1 MNVTSSSGWVGEP
14 DYRRGVKW
22 RKLLLEIE
30 VRCRC
35 TSVLASTA
43 STTASGVLGM
53 SERWNVGLLSV
64 PTFRYYWVE
73 HEDRDA
79 ATPCTLLIS
88 MLMLTRDLFQR
99 WVLLEHPLWRCK
111 KILNIHISFEHALR
125 WANFRIMKHCKK
137 KANPHPHPYNH
148 SMNWHREE
156 FVVIYWW
163 HQSGVVTKL
172 LGKHQT
178 IMCIVLSSSSVL
190 FFQPSIRSVEETWPY
205 GRPHPL
211 YF

>member
-79 ATPCTLLIS
+79 AAPCTLLIS

-99 WVLLEHPLWRCK
+99 WVLLEHPLALLHWRQEDRLLWRCK
-111 KILNIHISFEHALR
+111 KNPKHSHQFCKFDHVLR
-125 WANFRIMKHCKK
+125 WANFGITKHSKK
-137 KANPHPHPYNH
+137 KANPHP
-148 SMNWHREE
+148 
-156 FVVIYWW
+156 
-163 HQSGVVTKL
+163 
-172 LGKHQT
+172 
-178 IMCIVLSSSSVL
+178 
-190 FFQPSIRSVEETWPY
+190 
-205 GRPHPL
+205 
-211 YF
+211 

>member
-79 ATPCTLLIS
+79 AAPCTFDVDADADKRPVSALSVVWASTYPSPLE
-88 MLMLTRDLFQR
+88 TRRSSSVTLQ
-99 WVLLEHPLWRCK
+99 K
-111 KILNIHISFEHALR
+111 KIPKHSHQFCKFDHVLR
-125 WANFRIMKHCKK
+125 WANFGITKHSKK
-137 KANPHPHPYNH
+137 KANPHP
-148 SMNWHREE
+148 
-156 FVVIYWW
+156 
-163 HQSGVVTKL
+163 
-172 LGKHQT
+172 
-178 IMCIVLSSSSVL
+178 
-190 FFQPSIRSVEETWPY
+190 
-205 GRPHPL
+205 
-211 YF
+211 